1 MLLDFMSGL
10 LLVILVGLAAS
21 LLSLTMAFVLVAR
34 DSWAKYLTFYG
45 TPLAAGILLM
55 TVRDLI
61 PHAINEG
68 VAAENVITATIVGII
83 VFFLLEKISGGFHHH
98 HEEDEKLSAPG
109 LNKTQGWLFL
119 LGDAF
124 HNFIDGVSLG
134 GAFLVSPATG
144 VATAIAL
151 SAHDLP
157 QEVGEFAMQMRSGF
171 TKRQTILRN
180 IGASSI
186 TIVGAVVTYQFGS
199 DIDLPIGYIYGG
211 VAGFLLYI
219 ALSDI
224 IPSIHITEKSRLGL
238 QTLMLFVGI
247 GIGVLIGT
255 VAHQY
260 IDSNHNNLEESHVE
274 ESHQI
279 IDDHEH

>member
-1 MLLDFMSGL
+1 MKN
-10 LLVILVGLAAS
+10 AQ
-21 LLSLTMAFVLVAR
+21 
-34 DSWAKYLTFYG
+34 
-45 TPLAAGILLM
+45 
-55 TVRDLI
+55 
-61 PHAINEG
+61 N
-68 VAAENVITATIVGII
+68 
-83 VFFLLEKISGGFHHH
+83 
-98 HEEDEKLSAPG
+98 
-109 LNKTQGWLFL
+109 
-119 LGDAF
+119 
-124 HNFIDGVSLG
+124 NFIDGIALG
-134 GAFLVSPATG
+134 AAFLVSPATG

-171 TKRQTILRN
+171 TKRQTIFRN
-180 IGASSI
+180 VGASSI
-186 TIVGAVVTYQFGS
+186 TIIGAVVTYQFGS

-255 VAHQY
+255 IAHEY
-260 IDSNHNNLEESHVE
+260 IDSNHNHNEESHHE
-274 ESHQI
+274 ESHHEEVHQI
-279 IDDHEH
+279 TDDHSQ